1 MNSSQALV
9 GFDHPLTPAATATAA
24 DLAQRCAQ
32 LEAEL
37 RATEPVVAAAVLVVT
52 SFRLRDEAGLI
63 DTLRLLTEAV
73 AGLEEHEAGG
83 EG

>member
-9 GFDHPLTPAATATAA
+9 GFERPLTPANANDA

-52 SFRLRDEAGLI
+52 SFRLRDEASLI

-73 AGLEEHEAGG
+73 AGLEGHEAGG
-83 EG
+83 EN

>member
-9 GFDHPLTPAATATAA
+9 GFDRPLTPANANDA
-24 DLAQRCAQ
+24 DLAQRCAR

-37 RATEPVVAAAVLVVT
+37 RAMEPVVAAAVLVVT

-63 DTLRLLTEAV
+63 DTLRLLTESV
-73 AGLEEHEAGG
+73 VGLEEQEAGG
-83 EG
+83 ED

>member
-9 GFDHPLTPAATATAA
+9 GFDRPLTPANANDA
-24 DLAQRCAQ
+24 DLAAALRRAGGRA
-32 LEAEL
+32 EAV
-37 RATEPVVAAAVLVVT
+37 EPVVAAAVLVVT

-73 AGLEEHEAGG
+73 AGLEEHETGA

>member
-9 GFDHPLTPAATATAA
+9 GFDRPLAPANANDA
-24 DLAQRCAQ
+24 DLAQRRAH

-52 SFRLRDEAGLI
+52 SFRLRDEASLI

-73 AGLEEHEAGG
+73 VGLEEHEAGG

>member
-9 GFDHPLTPAATATAA
+9 GFDRPLTPANANDA
-24 DLAQRCAQ
+24 DLAQRCAE
-32 LEAEL
+32 LEAGL
-37 RATEPVVAAAVLVVT
+37 RAVEPAAVLVVT

-63 DTLRLLTEAV
+63 DILRLLTEAV
-73 AGLEEHEAGG
+73 AGLEEHEANG